1 MKKILI
7 ASLVYLLFNP
17 VFAQQN
23 FYVGTYTSTTSEGI
37 YKMHIDAKNE
47 KLVLDGVAAKSDQ
60 PSYLAFSKDH
70 QFVVAVN
77 ENSDNKLPGKDGQVS
92 LFKVDKATGDLTF
105 VNQVNSGGAHP
116 CHVSLDDQ
124 NNVFV
129 ANYSGGNVG
138 VFKIKD
144 GLLEKKSDLIQYEGK
159 GPQTNRQEAA
169 HAHFSNYIAAKER
182 VYTVDLGSDKVHE
195 YKVVDGKLE
204 ETNTIAI
211 TAGGGPRHLI
221 WSKGG
226 KFLYVLN
233 ELSCTVA
240 SYTMSESGFV
250 LKEELSTLPADFDKS
265 KLNTCAAIKVSKD
278 GKYLYASNRGHN
290 SIVTYKIDQKTG
302 KLTNLGYT
310 KIHGDSPRDFSISPK
325 QDFVVVSNQQSNN
338 VVLFKRNKKTGALE
352 YKNEVKVPLPVN
364 VVFW

>member
-1 MKKILI
+1 MKKLLI
-7 ASLVYLLFNP
+7 TFLAYLLSTPIFSQN
-17 VFAQQN
+17 N
-23 FYVGTYTSTTSEGI
+23 FYVGTYTSTKSEGI
-37 YKMHIDAKNE
+37 YKMHIDVKNN
-47 KLVLDGVAAKSDQ
+47 KLILDGVAAKSDQ

-70 QFVVAVN
+70 QYVVAVN

-92 LFKVDKATGDLTF
+92 LFKVDKASGNLTF

-144 GLLEKKSDLIQYEGK
+144 GVLEEKSSLVQYEGK
-159 GPQTNRQEAA
+159 GPRTNRQEAA
-169 HAHFSNYIAAKER
+169 HAHFSNYVAQKER

-195 YKVVDGKLE
+195 YKVVNGALE
-204 ETNTIAI
+204 ETNSIAI
-211 TAGGGPRHLI
+211 TPGGGPRHLV

-233 ELSCTVA
+233 ELSCSVSA
-240 SYTMSESGFV
+240 YAMSESGYE
-250 LKEELSTLPADFDKS
+250 LKEEISTLPSDFDKS

-278 GKYLYASNRGHN
+278 GKFLYASNRGHN
-290 SIVTYKIDQKTG
+290 SIVVYRIDQKTG
-302 KLTNLGYT
+302 KLKNLGFVPT
-310 KIHGDSPRDFSISPK
+310 HGDSPRDFSISPK

-338 VVLFKRNKKTGALE
+338 VVLLKRNKKTGMLE
-352 YKNEVKVPLPVN
+352 YKDEVEVPLPVN